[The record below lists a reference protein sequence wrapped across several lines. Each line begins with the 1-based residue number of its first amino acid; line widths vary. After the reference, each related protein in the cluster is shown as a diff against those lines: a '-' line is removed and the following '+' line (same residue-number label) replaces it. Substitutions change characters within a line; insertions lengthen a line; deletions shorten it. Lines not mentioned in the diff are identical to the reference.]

1 MRHPLIRRTSLLL
14 CPLLAAPLLA
24 AFALPASA
32 VQVTDNLDLGG
43 AIRGRL
49 DYDPDRDISEF
60 GFDTA
65 FLTATYTSDSWIGAA
80 KYRFY
85 GKHRPFDYTDKIG
98 DISFAEYAWLGYKF
112 DAERQVQAGLMPIPF
127 GLQPYFGSTFFE
139 SLGNVIGLEDTQ
151 DIGIKYTQKNADW
164 DLQAAWFAMP
174 AEQGKGTSRGGR
186 TYGTSVAT
194 ADAYVVDGSD
204 NHEEN
209 IVVARLARNLQLG
222 DWASEVGVSALASTL
237 ENQDTG
243 KDGDR
248 QAFAVHYLGQN
259 GPWGVQLLAARQSM
273 SPENPGSDRL
283 VSFGSFDGTFNVAAK
298 GNLYV
303 ADLSYALPGQ
313 YGWFSGVKFY
323 ANYSH
328 FTKDASGF
336 EDSQRFIAGSSFTF
350 GPLWIALEWLHGK
363 HDPYIGG
370 GSYTQSLGAGGS
382 DRWENQVYSNVGYY
396 F

>member
-1 MRHPLIRRTSLLL
+1 MRHPLPRRTALLL
-14 CPLLAAPLLA
+14 WPLLASPLLA
-24 AFALPASA
+24 AFALPVAA

-43 AIRGRL
+43 AIRARL
-49 DYDPDRDISEF
+49 DYDPDRDLSEF
-60 GFDTA
+60 GFDTF
-65 FLTATYTSDSWIGAA
+65 FLTAAYSSDSWIGAA

-85 GKHRPFDYTDKIG
+85 GKHYPFDYTDKVG
-98 DISFAEYAWLGYKF
+98 DVSFAEYAWLGYRF
-112 DAERQVQAGLMPIPF
+112 DADRQLQAGLIPVPF
-127 GLQPYFGSTFFE
+127 GLQPYYGSTFFE
-139 SLGNVIGLEDTQ
+139 TLGSVIGMEDAQ
-151 DIGIKYTQKNADW
+151 DIGIKYTQQSGAWN
-164 DLQAAWFAMP
+164 LQAAWFAMP
-174 AEQGKGTSRGGR
+174 AEQGHGTSRGGT
-186 TYGTSVAT
+186 TYGTGVAT

-209 IVVARLARNLQLG
+209 IFVARLARNFQQG
-222 DWASEVGVSALASTL
+222 DWASEAGVSALTSTL

-243 KDGDR
+243 GDGDR
-248 QAFAVHYLGQN
+248 HALALHYLGKR
-259 GPWGVQLLAARQSM
+259 GPWGVQVLAARQEM
-273 SPENPGSDRL
+273 TPDNPGSDRL
-283 VSFGSFDGTFNVAAK
+283 VTFGSFDGTFNVAAK

-303 ADLSYALPGQ
+303 ADLSYTLPGQ
-313 YGWFSGVKFY
+313 YGWFSGVKLY

-328 FTKDASGF
+328 FAKDASGF

-382 DRWENQVYSNVGYY
+382 DRWENQLYSNIGYY

>member
-1 MRHPLIRRTSLLL
+1 MRHPLSRRTTLLL
-14 CPLLAAPLLA
+14 WPLLA

-43 AIRGRL
+43 AIRARL
-49 DYDPDRDISEF
+49 DYDPDRDLSEF

-65 FLTATYTSDSWIGAA
+65 FLTAAYTSDSWIGAA

-85 GKHRPFDYTDKIG
+85 GKHYPFDYTDEVG
-98 DISFAEYAWLGYKF
+98 DISFAEYAWLGYRF
-112 DAERQVQAGLMPIPF
+112 DADHQVQAGLIPVPF
-127 GLQPYFGSTFFE
+127 GLQPYYGSTFFE
-139 SLGNVIGLEDTQ
+139 TLGSVIGMEDAQ
-151 DIGIKYTQKNADW
+151 DIGIKYTQQSGAWN
-164 DLQAAWFAMP
+164 LQAAWFAMP
-174 AEQGKGTSRGGR
+174 AEQGHGTSRGGT
-186 TYGTSVAT
+186 TYGTGVAS

-204 NHEEN
+204 NHEKD
-209 IVVARLARNLQLG
+209 ILVARLARSLELG
-222 DWASEVGVSALASTL
+222 SWTSEIGVSALTSTL

-243 KDGDR
+243 DDGHR
-248 QAFAVHYLGQN
+248 HALALHYLGTH
-259 GPWGVQLLAARQSM
+259 GPWGVQMLAARQEM
-273 SPENPGSDRL
+273 TPENPGSDKL
-283 VSFGSFDGTFNVAAK
+283 VTFGSFDGTFNVAAK

-303 ADLSYALPGQ
+303 ADLSYTLPGE
-313 YGWFSGVKFY
+313 YGWLSGVKLY

-328 FTKDASGF
+328 FTKDVSGF

-382 DRWENQVYSNVGYY
+382 DRWENQLYSNIGYY

>member
-1 MRHPLIRRTSLLL
+1 MRHPLPRRQALLL
-14 CPLLAAPLLA
+14 WPLLAT
-24 AFALPASA
+24 FALPATA

-49 DYDPDRDISEF
+49 DYDPDRDLSKL
-60 GFDTA
+60 GFDTF
-65 FLTATYTSDSWIGAA
+65 FLTAAYTSDSWIGAA

-85 GKHRPFDYTDKIG
+85 GKHYPFDYTDKVG

-112 DAERQVQAGLMPIPF
+112 DADRQLQAGLIPVPF
-127 GLQPYFGSTFFE
+127 GLQPYYGSTFFE
-139 SLGNVIGLEDTQ
+139 TLGSVIGMEDAQ
-151 DIGIKYTQKNADW
+151 DIGIKYTQQSGAWN
-164 DLQAAWFAMP
+164 LQAAWFAMP
-174 AEQGKGTSRGGR
+174 AEQGHGTSRGGT
-186 TYGTSVAT
+186 TYGTGVAT

-209 IVVARLARNLQLG
+209 IFVARLARNFQLG
-222 DWASEVGVSALASTL
+222 GWASEAGVSALTSTL

-243 KDGDR
+243 GDGDR
-248 QAFAVHYLGQN
+248 HALALHYLGQC
-259 GPWGVQLLAARQSM
+259 GPWGVQVLAARQEM
-273 SPENPGSDRL
+273 SPDNPGSDRL

-303 ADLSYALPGQ
+303 ADLSYTLPGQ
-313 YGWFSGVKFY
+313 YGWFSGVKLY

-328 FTKDASGF
+328 FAKDASAF

-382 DRWENQVYSNVGYY
+382 DRWENQLYSNIGYY

>member
-1 MRHPLIRRTSLLL
+1 MRHPLTRRTSLLL
-14 CPLLAAPLLA
+14 WPLLAS
-24 AFALPASA
+24 FALPAAA

-49 DYDPDRDISEF
+49 DYDPDRDLSKL
-60 GFDTA
+60 GFDTF
-65 FLTATYTSDSWIGAA
+65 FLTATYDSDSWIGAA

-85 GKHRPFDYTDKIG
+85 GKHYPFDYTDEVG
-98 DISFAEYAWLGYKF
+98 DVSFAEYAWLGYKF
-112 DAERQVQAGLMPIPF
+112 DAERQLQVGLIPVPF
-127 GLQPYFGSTFFE
+127 GLQPYYGSTFFE
-139 SLGNVIGLEDTQ
+139 TLGSVIGLEDAQ
-151 DIGIKYTQKNADW
+151 DIGIKYQQKNADW

-174 AEQGKGTSRGGR
+174 AEQGHGTSRGGT
-186 TYGTSVAT
+186 TYGTGVAT

-209 IVVARLARNLQLG
+209 IFVARLARHFQLG
-222 DWASEVGVSALASTL
+222 DWASEAGVSALTSTL

-243 KDGDR
+243 GDGDR
-248 QAFAVHYLGQN
+248 HALALHYLGQN
-259 GPWGVQLLAARQSM
+259 GPWGVQVLAARQQM
-273 SPENPGSDRL
+273 SPDNPGSDRL
-283 VSFGSFDGTFNVAAK
+283 VTFGSFDGTFNVAAR

-313 YGWFSGVKFY
+313 YGWLSGVKLY
-323 ANYSH
+323 ANYSR
-328 FTKDASGF
+328 FAKDASGF
-336 EDSQRFIAGSSFTF
+336 ADSERFIAGSSFTL

-382 DRWENQVYSNVGYY
+382 ERWENQLYSNIGYY

>member
-1 MRHPLIRRTSLLL
+1 MRHPLTRRTTLLW
-14 CPLLAAPLLA
+14 PLLASPLLA
-24 AFALPASA
+24 SLALPAVA

-49 DYDPDRDISEF
+49 DYDPDRDLSKL
-60 GFDTA
+60 GFDTV

-85 GKHRPFDYTDKIG
+85 GKHYPFDYTDKVG
-98 DISFAEYAWLGYKF
+98 DVSFAEYAWLGYKF
-112 DAERQVQAGLMPIPF
+112 DAERQLQAGLMPVPF
-127 GLQPYFGSTFFE
+127 GLQPYYGSTFFE
-139 SLGNVIGLEDTQ
+139 TLGSVIGMEDAQ
-151 DIGIKYTQKNADW
+151 DIGIKYTQQSGAWN
-164 DLQAAWFAMP
+164 LQAAYFAMP
-174 AEQGKGTSRGGR
+174 AEQGHGTSRGGT
-186 TYGTSVAT
+186 TYGTGVAT

-209 IVVARLARNLQLG
+209 IFVARLARNFQLG
-222 DWASEVGVSALASTL
+222 GWASEAGVSALTSTL

-243 KDGDR
+243 GDGDR
-248 QAFAVHYLGQN
+248 HAFALHYLGQN
-259 GPWGVQLLAARQSM
+259 GPWGVQVLAARQEM
-273 SPENPGSDRL
+273 SPDNPGSDRL

-313 YGWFSGVKFY
+313 YGWLSGVKLY

-328 FTKDASGF
+328 FAKDASGF
-336 EDSQRFIAGSSFTF
+336 DDSQRFIAGSSFTL

-382 DRWENQVYSNVGYY
+382 DRWENQLYSNIGYY